1 MNFVCHVKVMSKTQP
16 QTKNAIK
23 IFKCTMVDV
32 KISILKQL
40 VGTCIWKV

>member
-1 MNFVCHVKVMSKTQP
+1 MNFVRNVKMMFERQP

-23 IFKCTMVDV
+23 ILKCTMVDV
-32 KISILKQL
+32 KFSILKQL